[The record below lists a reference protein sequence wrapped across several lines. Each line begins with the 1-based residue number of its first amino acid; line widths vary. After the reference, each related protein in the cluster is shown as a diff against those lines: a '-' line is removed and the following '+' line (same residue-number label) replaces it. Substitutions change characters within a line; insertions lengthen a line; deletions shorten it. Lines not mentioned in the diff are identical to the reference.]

1 MDAPG
6 RPLTKSS
13 ASDAVGSAA
22 DRRVTPHSYENQM
35 VITGDNYAISQI
47 HVDDIEDILLVTID
61 KVDRTQPFKLTIY
74 FNTYGTS
81 SASLD
86 YITHILK
93 KICHLDIHVGLFYHS
108 EDAACVGYV
117 NSVGAKRHFEYCPSD
132 ENSLPCIPKIFL
144 DRFSIGENR
153 LKRG

>member
-1 MDAPG
+1 MNYFFSNFSKPSPFCQY
-6 RPLTKSS
+6 R
-13 ASDAVGSAA
+13 
-22 DRRVTPHSYENQM
+22 N
-35 VITGDNYAISQI
+35 ITV
-47 HVDDIEDILLVTID
+47 H
-61 KVDRTQPFKLTIY
+61 FTIY

-117 NSVGAKRHFEYCPSD
+117 NSVGAKRHFEYCPLD
-132 ENSLPCIPKIFL
+132 GNSLAGIPKVFL

-153 LKRG
+153 SKRG

>member
-1 MDAPG
+1 MMILTVVTDTRPAHARMPG
-6 RPLTKSS
+6 NC
-13 ASDAVGSAA
+13 
-22 DRRVTPHSYENQM
+22 ENHL
-35 VITGDNYAISQI
+35 VITGDNAAISQI
-47 HVDDIEDILLVTID
+47 HVRDLENILFVPVV

-93 KICHLDIHVGLFYHS
+93 KIGHLDIHVGLFYHS

-132 ENSLPCIPKIFL
+132 GNSLPGIPKVFL

-153 LKRG
+153 SKRG

>member
-1 MDAPG
+1 MFQ
-6 RPLTKSS
+6 
-13 ASDAVGSAA
+13 
-22 DRRVTPHSYENQM
+22 N
-35 VITGDNYAISQI
+35 
-47 HVDDIEDILLVTID
+47 
-61 KVDRTQPFKLTIY
+61 KVYRTQPFKLTIY

-93 KICHLDIHVGLFYHS
+93 KIGHLDIHVGLFYHS

-132 ENSLPCIPKIFL
+132 GNSLPGIPKVFL

-153 LKRG
+153 SKRG